1 MLRVA
6 LCGVCGRRP
15 VLSFWWRGGAVI
27 VVVIRRLRDGWI
39 RASCAGRVFSV
50 GVGSALFV
58 LITCYLCFVSEVDS
72 CG

>member
-1 MLRVA
+1 M
-6 LCGVCGRRP
+6 
-15 VLSFWWRGGAVI
+15 
-27 VVVIRRLRDGWI
+27 VVIRRLRDSWI